1 MRREDEDFQRPR
13 MGRYDETEEQRFEH
27 LFRFRWPRSLGAPS
41 ASGRK
46 APLLSDQALSVR
58 TRMLTFNYGLKG
70 REVVVKS
77 VAGPPKTKAS
87 VRALVR
93 YVARLKAN
101 GSRKPDCEVVQVFD
115 GFGCEIPSEE
125 VQAELD
131 DWNLVPDREN
141 LSKKARDA
149 LARGDAMGF
158 RSLERR
164 ARYRNVQAWH
174 FVWSIHADD
183 DPDVNADRLKAATQ
197 VTVDLLF
204 TERGHRCLWA
214 LHRDKEVE
222 GRLHAHIVVAAL
234 SDGGQR
240 IRCDKQGDYLY
251 SMRVE
256 LAANLRSTGLDYIA
270 TRREDRYFL
279 RQEIL
284 AGHKPLRENLT
295 QGQIKSGGG
304 DLAKR
309 APIWWRQF
317 SEDVIA
323 NWANHNKRRK
333 RIARAVASTMF
344 VRALRDR
351 GVARDRET
359 VYQKYLSHFDALAD
373 IYEDPLDAGER
384 WFSLACE
391 GGFRDGNGDSQHPN
405 RALASWYLMNKPETF
420 GRLRHPGRNLR
431 SDPSLKWL
439 LSSAPLPQPRE
450 EHLLAELISEASLDI
465 PSRPRR
471 RIERDRLQV
480 EASLARVADLAK
492 NRGAPQKTVD
502 DIRWRIRSE
511 LNNVQ
516 IGSKVEFPARHAKS
530 VDEKPSSPAQSSRN
544 LVGRNEPVDMARP
557 KPARQVSAK
566 RAHVRKQLGR

>member
-1 MRREDEDFQRPR
+1 
-13 MGRYDETEEQRFEH
+13 
-27 LFRFRWPRSLGAPS
+27 
-41 ASGRK
+41 
-46 APLLSDQALSVR
+46 
-58 TRMLTFNYGLKG
+58 
-70 REVVVKS
+70 
-77 VAGPPKTKAS
+77 
-87 VRALVR
+87 
-93 YVARLKAN
+93 
-101 GSRKPDCEVVQVFD
+101 
-115 GFGCEIPSEE
+115 
-125 VQAELD
+125 
-131 DWNLVPDREN
+131 
-141 LSKKARDA
+141 
-149 LARGDAMGF
+149 
-158 RSLERR
+158 
-164 ARYRNVQAWH
+164 
-174 FVWSIHADD
+174 
-183 DPDVNADRLKAATQ
+183 

-214 LHRDKEVE
+214 LHRDKEAE
-222 GRLHAHIVVAAL
+222 GRLHAHVVVVAL

-240 IRCDKQGDYLY
+240 IRCDKKGDYLY

-279 RQEIL
+279 RQEVL

-295 QGQIKSGGG
+295 QGQIKSCGG

-317 SEDVIA
+317 GEDVIA
-323 NWANHNKRRK
+323 TWANRNKRR
-333 RIARAVASTMF
+333 RQIARVVASTTV
-344 VRALRDR
+344 VRALQDR
-351 GVARDRET
+351 GVARDRES
-359 VYQKYLSHFDALAD
+359 VNPEYLSHFDALAA

-391 GGFRDGNGDSQHPN
+391 GGFRDGNGDIHRPN
-405 RALASWYLMNKPETF
+405 RALANWYLMNKPETF

-439 LSSAPLPQPRE
+439 LSSVQLPLPPE
-450 EHLLAELISEASLDI
+450 ERQLVEPMSKAPSDI
-465 PSRPRR
+465 PSRPQRW
-471 RIERDRLQV
+471 IERDRLQV

-492 NRGAPQKTVD
+492 NRGAPQKIVD

-511 LNNVQ
+511 LNNVR

-544 LVGRNEPVDMARP
+544 HVGRNEPVDMVRP

-566 RAHVRKQLGR
+566 RADVRKQLGR